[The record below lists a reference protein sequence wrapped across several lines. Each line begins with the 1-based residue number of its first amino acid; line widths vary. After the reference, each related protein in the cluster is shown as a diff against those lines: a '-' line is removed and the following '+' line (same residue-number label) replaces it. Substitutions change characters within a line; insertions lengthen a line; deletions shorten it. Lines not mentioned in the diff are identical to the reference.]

1 MIYGRAMAWGA
12 ANNVPGFAI
21 FTASGWWL
29 ISSLMFLLVRM
40 GAGGAVAFLRAALF
54 FFRRGSPYKIEGC
67 RKVTFCAMAR

>member
-29 ISSLMFLLVRM
+29 LSSLMFLLVRV
-40 GAGGAVAFLRAALF
+40 GAGGACRVPARGFFLF
-54 FFRRGSPYKIEGC
+54 P
-67 RKVTFCAMAR
+67 